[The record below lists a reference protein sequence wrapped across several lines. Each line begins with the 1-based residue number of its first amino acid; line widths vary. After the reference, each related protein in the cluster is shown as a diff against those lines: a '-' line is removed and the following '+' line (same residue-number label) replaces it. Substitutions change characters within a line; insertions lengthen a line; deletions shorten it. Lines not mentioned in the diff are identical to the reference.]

1 MNWLLLD
8 TCCPRAVVVL
18 SVDNKV
24 CAHRYLT
31 DTRAHSE
38 MLSPCVDE
46 LLAECG
52 KTYHDLSGVVVGTGP
67 GSFIGS
73 RIALAYAKGLC
84 VALDIP
90 LVGIGTLTCF
100 AHEPQL
106 RQGIGYAVIDAR
118 RAEFYAQKFSR
129 AKVVI
134 ELEAPRLVPAAQI
147 DQMVAESDFVAG
159 LPSGIGPSAE
169 GLHAAFLG
177 LENLVDSKLTLVP
190 QYVRDPDAKPM
201 IVPES

>member
-1 MNWLLLD
+1 
-8 TCCPRAVVVL
+8 
-18 SVDNKV
+18 
-24 CAHRYLT
+24 
-31 DTRAHSE
+31 

-46 LLAECG
+46 ILAECG
-52 KTYHDLSGVVVGTGP
+52 KTYRDLSGVVVGTGP

-90 LVGIGTLTCF
+90 LVGIGTLAAF

-106 RQGIGYAVIDAR
+106 PQGTGYAVVDAR

-129 AKVVI
+129 TGVVT
-134 ELEAPRLVPAAQI
+134 ELGAPHLVPAAQV
-147 DQMVAESDFVAG
+147 DQMVSESDFVAG
-159 LPSGIGPSAE
+159 LPSGIGPSAQ
-169 GLHAAFLG
+169 GLHAAFLA
-177 LENLVDSKLTLVP
+177 LEILSDSKLTLVP

-201 IVPES
+201 AVAGNR